1 MKCIKNRKRLLKP
14 IKKKYR
20 DTLILTGIL
29 ILFFG
34 VGITAL
40 VLLRRS
46 SQLDMTSAYS
56 VKEEMYGTHGAEIS
70 TQKADSFA
78 SSYAVSSGN
87 MSLEG
92 VAISDTTKAGLFD
105 LDHGSVMFAQNIH
118 EKSYPASITKIMT
131 AILAFKNGNMDDIV
145 TIPAEALNQE
155 SGSTEIGFQ
164 EGDQVTLDELLHG
177 LLIYS
182 GNDAAVAI
190 AQHIGGSVDQF
201 VEMMN
206 QEALELGATNTHF
219 ANPSGLQDESF
230 IKKINRFVFRAALP
244 LLLLEDLWSADFQT
258 LWDGKFVGFCAAIT
272 IGGGLVSVLCS
283 RLVKDENIRGEFAQA
298 AFRSNSALLG
308 IAFISNIYGKSD
320 MASLM
325 LIGNVP
331 FNNILAVIIL
341 LFMKPDG
348 EKKAAGNLAKET
360 VKGILTNPIIL
371 GIAGGMLLSV
381 CHVPQV
387 TIVSKTVH
395 NLTSLATPLGLMA
408 MGGSFEGEKAIGQI
422 RPALGATFLRLA
434 GIAMIALPLAAL
446 SGLRNEQMVGA
457 LVVAGSSSAV
467 SCFIMA
473 KNMGHEGTLTSS
485 VVMLT
490 TLGSAFTMTAWLY
503 VLRCFGLV

>member
-219 ANPSGLQDESF
+219 ANPSGLQDENHYTTVYDIYLMLQEAMTYPHF
-230 IKKINRFVFRAALP
+230 
-244 LLLLEDLWSADFQT
+244 LEIAQLSSYNLT
-258 LWDGKFVGFCAAIT
+258 C
-272 IGGGLVSVLCS
+272 
-283 RLVKDENIRGEFAQA
+283 NRGEQEVTFHLDATDQY
-298 AFRSNSALLG
+298 LTL
-308 IAFISNIYGKSD
+308 
-320 MASLM
+320 SL
-325 LIGNVP
+325 IH
-331 FNNILAVIIL
+331 I
-341 LFMKPDG
+341 
-348 EKKAAGNLAKET
+348 
-360 VKGILTNPIIL
+360 
-371 GIAGGMLLSV
+371 
-381 CHVPQV
+381 
-387 TIVSKTVH
+387 
-395 NLTSLATPLGLMA
+395 
-408 MGGSFEGEKAIGQI
+408 
-422 RPALGATFLRLA
+422 
-434 GIAMIALPLAAL
+434 
-446 SGLRNEQMVGA
+446 
-457 LVVAGSSSAV
+457 
-467 SCFIMA
+467 
-473 KNMGHEGTLTSS
+473 
-485 VVMLT
+485 
-490 TLGSAFTMTAWLY
+490 
-503 VLRCFGLV
+503 